1 VFTDLKISS
10 EIVSMGEWW
19 SVTRLV
25 VLLVLSWAG
34 GGGAVSEEELQRI
47 SDDIREIF
55 QTRVPQPP
63 TPQDCRKYCH
73 Q

>member
-1 VFTDLKISS
+1 
-10 EIVSMGEWW
+10 
-19 SVTRLV
+19 VTRLV